1 MPFHIEISSS
11 FNRARVL
18 NVDEVKLREEI
29 LEPWVTGL
37 PFEFH
42 GQDWE
47 PQQSR
52 LTILEGPA
60 LETESTAE
68 DDWEKVLRA
77 ANDVTRPMLEAA
89 EASAP
94 ERIAV
99 VVEAD
104 SVDAALRD
112 LRAGRP
118 PQQIPWPAAVERI
131 SSHDP
136 DVTAVILVVKRPE
149 IEWPEL

>member
-1 MPFHIEISSS
+1 MPFHVEISSS
-11 FNRARVL
+11 LNRARVL
-18 NVDEVKLREEI
+18 NVDEVALREEI
-29 LEPWVTGL
+29 LESWVTGL

-60 LETESTAE
+60 LETESATE
-68 DDWEKVLRA
+68 DDWEQALRA

-99 VVEAD
+99 MVEAD
-104 SVDAALRD
+104 SVEAALRD
-112 LRAGRP
+112 LRSGRP
-118 PQQIPWPAAVERI
+118 PRQIPWAAAVERAGTR
-131 SSHDP
+131 DP
-136 DVTAVILVVKRPE
+136 DITAVILVVKRRE
-149 IEWPEL
+149 IDWPEL